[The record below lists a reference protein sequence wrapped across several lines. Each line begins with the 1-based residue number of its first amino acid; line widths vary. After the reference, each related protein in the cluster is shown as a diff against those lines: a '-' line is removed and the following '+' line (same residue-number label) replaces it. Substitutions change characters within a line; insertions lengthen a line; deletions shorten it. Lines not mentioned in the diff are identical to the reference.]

1 VKINSLTVCLA
12 DARRLLAA
20 IEKLGL
26 TPPKTLTDVPLAY
39 ERLTATTSLS
49 PTPSNNW
56 WRARW
61 TAAPPPEGE

>member
-39 ERLTATTSLS
+39 ERLTATTSIPNPVKQLVAGALDGRA
-49 PTPSNNW
+49 TP
-56 WRARW
+56 RR
-61 TAAPPPEGE
+61 